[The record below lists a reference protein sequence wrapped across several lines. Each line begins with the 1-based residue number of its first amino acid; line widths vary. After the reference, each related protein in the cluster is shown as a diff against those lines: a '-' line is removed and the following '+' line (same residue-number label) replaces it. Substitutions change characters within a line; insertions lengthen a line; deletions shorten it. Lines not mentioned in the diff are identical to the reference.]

1 MSLVSVSY
9 SPVNN
14 APSSSSSLANDDSND
29 AQKFP
34 IKNVE
39 GTMMVETNR
48 RLVVVVVVAQRRDDD
63 FFAAVF
69 APLLRT
75 LIGDDDDDDVAMVV
89 VVAIVDAIDSIM

>member
-48 RLVVVVVVAQRRDDD
+48 RLVVVVVAQRRDDD

-75 LIGDDDDDDVAMVV
+75 LGDDDDDDDVAMVV
-89 VVAIVDAIDSIM
+89 VVAIVDAIDIM

>member
-14 APSSSSSLANDDSND
+14 APPSSSSLANDDSND

-48 RLVVVVVVAQRRDDD
+48 RLVVVVVAQRRDDD

-75 LIGDDDDDDVAMVV
+75 LGDDDDDVAMVV
-89 VVAIVDAIDSIM
+89 VVAIVDAIDIM

>member
-48 RLVVVVVVAQRRDDD
+48 RLVVVVVARRDDD

-75 LIGDDDDDDVAMVV
+75 LGDDDDDDVAMVV
-89 VVAIVDAIDSIM
+89 VVAIVDAIDIM

>member
-14 APSSSSSLANDDSND
+14 APSSSSLANDDSND

-48 RLVVVVVVAQRRDDD
+48 RLVVVVVAQRRDDD

-75 LIGDDDDDDVAMVV
+75 LGDDDDDDVAMVV
-89 VVAIVDAIDSIM
+89 VVAIVDAIDIM

>member
-14 APSSSSSLANDDSND
+14 APPSSSSLANDDSND

-48 RLVVVVVVAQRRDDD
+48 RLVVVVVARRDDD

-75 LIGDDDDDDVAMVV
+75 LGDDDDDVAMVV
-89 VVAIVDAIDSIM
+89 VVAIVDAIDIM

>member
-48 RLVVVVVVAQRRDDD
+48 RLVVVVVARRDDD

-75 LIGDDDDDDVAMVV
+75 LGDDDDDVAMVV
-89 VVAIVDAIDSIM
+89 VVAIVDAIDIM

>member
-48 RLVVVVVVAQRRDDD
+48 RLVVVVVAQRRDDD

-75 LIGDDDDDDVAMVV
+75 LGDDDDDDVAMVV
-89 VVAIVDAIDSIM
+89 VVAIVDAIDIM

>member
-48 RLVVVVVVAQRRDDD
+48 RLVVVVVVARRDDD

-75 LIGDDDDDDVAMVV
+75 LGDDDDDVAMVV
-89 VVAIVDAIDSIM
+89 VVAIVDAIDIM

>member
-48 RLVVVVVVAQRRDDD
+48 RLVVVVVAQRRDDD

-75 LIGDDDDDDVAMVV
+75 LGDDDDDVAMVV
-89 VVAIVDAIDSIM
+89 VVAIVDAIDIM